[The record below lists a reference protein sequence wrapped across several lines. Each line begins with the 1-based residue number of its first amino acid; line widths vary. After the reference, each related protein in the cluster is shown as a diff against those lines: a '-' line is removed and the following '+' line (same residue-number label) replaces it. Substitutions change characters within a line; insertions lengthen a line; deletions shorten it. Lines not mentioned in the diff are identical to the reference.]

1 MHGAVGVCTEAGEL
15 QDMLKKHLIYG
26 KALDITNV
34 IEECGDILWYVA
46 LALGAIDTTLE
57 ECMERNIN
65 KLRIRFPGKFSN
77 ERALNRDS
85 GFEPYWDM
93 WAQQELDYLQ
103 RDPVW
108 ESATIIQPGPTG

>member
-1 MHGAVGVCTEAGEL
+1 MVLEGVGACSAPAREVLDVSVWVELPEA
-15 QDMLKKHLIYG
+15 Q
-26 KALDITNV
+26 
-34 IEECGDILWYVA
+34 
-46 LALGAIDTTLE
+46 
-57 ECMERNIN
+57 R
-65 KLRIRFPGKFSN
+65 R